1 MLQNPYKGK
10 LIAIDG
16 PNGSG
21 KSTIIERLKEKFK
34 KLDLPVY
41 FTREPSDSKIGMFTR
56 QFSEQCKG
64 ASVACL
70 VGADRYYHLEQ
81 ELIPRLKAGDLVFTD
96 RYILSSLILQGM
108 DEVSTSLICN
118 INSEIIKPDLQIAI
132 WASKDTL
139 QARLKERS
147 TLTRFEKED
156 QSEREL
162 IYMQTGIDT
171 LESMGVKCVTI
182 YNDCNLNKNVE
193 QIISCVL
200 NLGGNNE

>member
-41 FTREPSDSKIGMFTR
+41 FTREPSDSKIGMFTS

-64 ASVACL
+64 ASLACL

-96 RYILSSLILQGM
+96 RYILSSL
-108 DEVSTSLICN
+108 CN